1 MPLIRDN
8 RRTTHRQ
15 TLAPRPYLTNC
26 RPRRFFV
33 AVSHV
38 KSLPVNTNDAPSE
51 SSGRGRATPGP
62 TASSR
67 KRPNRAPAPS
77 PPPPKRT
84 RQEPQFAEGFVPG
97 IAGAKPKASD
107 YEPTVQALLIRGM
120 AEYSMRILT
129 IKAFPPV
136 EMQMGWAKECFRN
149 ACRAAGLHYS
159 ITERMIKLM
168 IKRGSHV
175 RSQIVTACRALFAP
189 HYKFNRT
196 STSTSAI
203 NANRDLSAKLKDGAA
218 YHYKDVEASTG
229 YAGNSILPDIRHAV
243 VFKNKKS
250 LGVIF
255 ASHFSPYPL
264 PTLAMEFTVL
274 DFCTSEWSTGVHVP
288 AEFSE
293 KEVLQSYETHLN
305 DIKHW
310 ASMNEGVVD
319 NLRRKWYT
327 RAIRSFGPAASSNS
341 STHINRSRE
350 EALRAELAGRTG
362 ETDSETELP
371 DAAQAE

>member
-1 MPLIRDN
+1 
-8 RRTTHRQ
+8 
-15 TLAPRPYLTNC
+15 
-26 RPRRFFV
+26 
-33 AVSHV
+33 
-38 KSLPVNTNDAPSE
+38 
-51 SSGRGRATPGP
+51 
-62 TASSR
+62 
-67 KRPNRAPAPS
+67 
-77 PPPPKRT
+77 
-84 RQEPQFAEGFVPG
+84 
-97 IAGAKPKASD
+97 
-107 YEPTVQALLIRGM
+107 M

-136 EMQMGWAKECFRN
+136 EMQMGGAKECFRN

-189 HYKFNRT
+189 HYKFNPHQP
-196 STSTSAI
+196 
-203 NANRDLSAKLKDGAA
+203 KLKDGAA

-327 RAIRSFGPAASSNS
+327 RAIRSFGPTASSNS

-362 ETDSETELP
+362 ETDSETELISKS
-371 DAAQAE
+371 